1 MKSTLIFV
9 TSFFLTIFFLP
20 KLANIASQIGL
31 MDKPGERK
39 VHSIPKPLVGGIGM
53 AMALSIACLLYV
65 PLLFLRGFYA
75 GLILLV
81 IMGFFDDFREVDHW
95 TKFGAQIAAAI
106 FAIYFSDSVLRS
118 FGDLFSFG
126 PITLGVLAVP
136 ATIFCIIGVTN
147 ALNMIDGLDG
157 LAGGISLIAFFGFVA
172 LSHLNHQPE
181 IMFLSIAF
189 SGAVAGF
196 LIYNWSPSRLFMGD
210 AGSLCLGFSLAFLS
224 IVVTQKEGSV
234 VPPVVPLLILA
245 VPIVDTVTVMVKRIV
260 NGKSPFHADSTHI
273 HHILMRVGFSKTAAV
288 WIILAISSIFTMIG
302 ILGVT
307 YRIPD
312 YYLFS
317 ILVLYFVG
325 NLILFK
331 FYPIRLGER
340 DPALQDVQVKGGSP
354 RIVEE

>member
-81 IMGFFDDFREVDHW
+81 IMGFLDDFKEVDYW

-106 FAIYFSDSVLRS
+106 FAIYFSDSVLHS

-126 PITLGVLAVP
+126 QITLGILAVP

-157 LAGGISLIAFFGFVA
+157 LAGGISLIAFFGFTA
-172 LSHLNHQPE
+172 LSLMNHQVE

-210 AGSLCLGFSLAFLS
+210 AGSLFLGFSLAFLS

-245 VPIVDTVTVMVKRIV
+245 VPIVDTVTVMVKRIIK
-260 NGKSPFHADSTHI
+260 GKSPFHADSTHI
-273 HHILMRVGFSKTAAV
+273 HHILVRIGFSKSAAV

-302 ILGVT
+302 ILGVI

-312 YYLFS
+312 YFLFS

-340 DPALQDVQVKGGSP
+340 DPALRDVQVRAETP
-354 RIVEE
+354 RIVE